1 MAEMTFLV
9 MKGVAFESGF
19 GSGKF
24 WLCLT
29 EEEELFVLIVLS
41 GSYNLPSYNVEYQ
54 FWFISSSLPRSQSDE
69 MKFFQGHVRGFLQ
82 KVAFLPKDQ

>member
-54 FWFISSSLPRSQSDE
+54 FWYSCHLRIIERYIVIRRHISLN
-69 MKFFQGHVRGFLQ
+69 
-82 KVAFLPKDQ
+82 AA